1 MEGLLARTMKD
12 TQKARE
18 GIVEL
23 EKLKTENLELQNKM
37 KQDQVGLGEENEAVR
52 GYKQQIEQQNQT
64 IEELRHEIDNQ
75 RPQTAG
81 LADWEDQRIQME
93 TELEMHK
100 AKINALEDEALNST
114 TMYANEIVQLKAKL
128 AETEAKLIK

>member
-1 MEGLLARTMKD
+1 
-12 TQKARE
+12 
-18 GIVEL
+18 
-23 EKLKTENLELQNKM
+23 M

-52 GYKQQIEQQNQT
+52 GFKQQIEQQNQT

-81 LADWEDQRIQME
+81 LADWEDQRVQME